1 MDSVVNAFTKG
12 VHNLIDP
19 ENIPKD
25 AAMDSSNFI
34 TKDGKIVLVGGRK
47 LIGTEGTV
55 GKITGLWKGYKVNG
69 DIILYR
75 KAGTAIQYW
84 TGTTWTDIITGLG
97 ENDEYS
103 FDNYSSLAG
112 AFTFVNGVGGY
123 WKIINAIPTS
133 PIQMYFSAKNFH
145 GKILIDRGRTILW
158 DRNDTNKKDPTGLY
172 GSWID
177 RQNSTV
183 YTAVTGEARGSLG
196 STNYTGTLDF
206 KTGNPMRNCFGV
218 TFTAL
223 TGAGQETFTDDY
235 LGNLTSNFGGTGTIN
250 YATGAYNITFN
261 GVTTGAVTS
270 DYQWEDSNVKGITD
284 FSFSATRLAG
294 EGFQFPQ
301 DAGGDAILNVLIG
314 QDGAY
319 YSLKKQSAY
328 RLSLDADDTN
338 ATNEVYRRDIG
349 IPYWRC
355 AVSTNKGIMFMNTAN
370 PSKPEM
376 TILTKNPVGD
386 VIEPVVLFPHFKFGD
401 YIFDDASMSTYD
413 RWTMVF
419 CKSQNAVNNDT
430 ILMCNMLAGTVDIV
444 NYTGRMSIQD
454 NGNLYVGDSLTK
466 TIHQIFNGYDDLGL
480 SIENYWTSKE
490 EILRTDRLKKV
501 RRLKFSGS
509 IGADQYIEVYLN
521 YDNAGY
527 ELVGTIRGSGDYVDY
542 TNPQSIGA
550 NFIGE
555 SQIGGDDL
563 ASAYKFYMEMKIK
576 TPKFRNRVI
585 KFIAK
590 GIGYFDLNSLTDWD
604 ILEYENRIPKT
615 YRSKQNVSIDGL
627 NTNQ

>member
-1 MDSVVNAFTKG
+1 MDNAVNAFTKG

-25 AAMDSSNFI
+25 SAMDSSNFI
-34 TKDGKIVLVGGRK
+34 TKDGKIILVGGRK
-47 LIGTEGTV
+47 LIGAEGTV

-69 DIILYR
+69 DIVLYR

-84 TGTTWTDIITGLG
+84 NGTTWIDIITGLG

-112 AFTFVNGVGGY
+112 AFTFVNGLAGF
-123 WKIINAIPTS
+123 WKIVNSHPTT
-133 PIQMYFSAKNFH
+133 PKQMYNSGKNFH

-183 YTAVTGEARGSLG
+183 YNTITGEAVGSSG
-196 STNYTGTLDF
+196 STVYSGMLAAITPQT
-206 KTGNPMRNCFGV
+206 TCFGV
-218 TFTAL
+218 SITA
-223 TGAGQETFTDDY
+223 TVSAGTETFTDDY
-235 LGNLTSNFGGTGTIN
+235 LGHLTSNFGGTGTID
-250 YATGAYNITFN
+250 YATMNYSVTFSS
-261 GVTTGAVTS
+261 VTTGAVTAT
-270 DYQWEDSNVKGITD
+270 YQIENTNNKGITD
-284 FSFSATRLAG
+284 FTFSATRLAG

-355 AVSTNKGIMFMNTAN
+355 AVSTNKGIMFINTAN
-370 PSKPEM
+370 PTKPEM
-376 TILTKNPVGD
+376 TILTKNPIGD
-386 VIEPVVLFPHFKFGD
+386 VIEPVVLFPHFKFGN
-401 YIFDDASMSTYD
+401 YIFDDASMSNYD
-413 RWTMVF
+413 QWTMVF
-419 CKSQNAVNNDT
+419 CKSQNAENNDT
-430 ILMCNMLAGTVDIV
+430 ILMCNMLVGTVDII

-454 NGNLYVGDSLTK
+454 NGNLYIGDSLTK

-480 SIENYWTSKE
+480 AIENYWTSKE
-490 EILRTDRLKKV
+490 EILHTDRLKKI
-501 RRLKFSGS
+501 RRLKFSGA
-509 IGADQYIEVYLN
+509 IGADQYVEVYLN
-521 YDNAGY
+521 YDNAGF

-542 TNPQSIGA
+542 TNPQSIGS

-604 ILEYENRIPKT
+604 ILLFENRIPKA

-627 NTNQ
+627 STNQ